1 MSQEPYP
8 VYFHVLFIISSIV
21 LIPDLP
27 HARCPGP
34 DTIKGLRGTIAKLEL
49 SVRELRDNVKLKRFN
64 QLQRQLEEADK
75 AKYALSKLLT
85 RNFGVDD
92 VALQVCTV

>member
-8 VYFHVLFIISSIV
+8 VYFDVLFIISSMS
-21 LIPDLP
+21 IPDLP
-27 HARCPGP
+27 HAHCPGP

-49 SVRELRDNVKLKRFN
+49 LVRELRDNVKLKRFN